1 MVTLGLLKRF
11 TYICSWPL
19 RRRTKSQTSGVTDPG
34 CIDLKAALAAL
45 RLALLCAVVLSSCG
59 ASFANEP
66 AVAPIAKPNSKVA
79 SVAELHGVSLGIYRI
94 RSYYPVDAQKST
106 VRFTLYAAAADKHFD
121 EVQQL
126 VEEHRQKL
134 RDEIITATRLA
145 PLAVFQEPDL
155 AAFRR
160 RIIVRLRRAIPE
172 LRIEDLYVSDFDLA
186 IKSL

>member
-1 MVTLGLLKRF
+1 MFHAGSNTSKQ
-11 TYICSWPL
+11 SAA
-19 RRRTKSQTSGVTDPG
+19 RRCAGSHFAF
-34 CIDLKAALAAL
+34 CAAKAAFPAAW
-45 RLALLCAVVLSSCG
+45 RFVLLGAVVLGLSG

-66 AVAPIAKPNSKVA
+66 ATAPAAESSAKA
-79 SVAELHGVSLGIYRI
+79 GSVAELHGVSLGKYRI

-106 VRFTLYAAAADKHFD
+106 VQFTLYAAVTD
-121 EVQQL
+121 EHYAETQQL
-126 VEEHRQKL
+126 IDEHRQKL
-134 RDEIITATRLA
+134 RDQIITATRLA

-172 LRIEDLYVSDFDLA
+172 LRIDDLYVSDFDLA